1 MTSKNNKA
9 SANKTKSSNNQEFKV
24 DDASIEKII
33 ESLDERKVKLTD
45 NIQKDRK
52 LSDKQKTRLIKL
64 LNDLKKYNVNW
75 LPTFEK
81 EILVKHLI
89 FKRIYTF
96 KILL

>member
-24 DDASIEKII
+24 DNASIEKII
-33 ESLDERKVKLTD
+33 ESLDDRKVKLTD

-81 EILVKHLI
+81 EILVEALCI
-89 FKRIYTF
+89 NKRT
-96 KILL
+96 